1 MSKNDNLIKYRH
13 SLTIKKER
21 QNIFLTIKVQ
31 GEMYMQKI
39 SNVVF
44 VGKKINV
51 FECGFIFPIK
61 GKY

>member
-1 MSKNDNLIKYRH
+1 
-13 SLTIKKER
+13 
-21 QNIFLTIKVQ
+21 
-31 GEMYMQKI
+31 MYMQKI

-51 FECGFIFPIK
+51 CECGFIFPIN